1 MFVAACVYGYF
12 TYAGVYLGS
21 AISKYSTITALPGSF
36 PDFIINVRS
45 INHYDAIISIIM
57 VGIICYVLVL
67 ALTILYYRHLCYMVV
82 NPTKDEKTIKDI
94 IDKLGGLDNI
104 EGASSGLLEV
114 NFNLVDIENINTEE
128 LSTLAVPK
136 IFETKAGVTLEMGS
150 SSYIIAKYVNK
161 YIGEK
166 DLKEEPTEAE

>member
-1 MFVAACVYGYF
+1 M
-12 TYAGVYLGS
+12 
-21 AISKYSTITALPGSF
+21 
-36 PDFIINVRS
+36 
-45 INHYDAIISIIM
+45 
-57 VGIICYVLVL
+57 
-67 ALTILYYRHLCYMVV
+67 
-82 NPTKDEKTIKDI
+82 
-94 IDKLGGLDNI
+94 
-104 EGASSGLLEV
+104 LEV

-166 DLKEEPTEAE
+166 DVKEEPTEAE